1 MSASVHGDKPHLTRP
16 HLLQL
21 LRSMVLIRRFEEK
34 CAELYQAQK
43 IKGFLHLY
51 IGEEAVAAGSI
62 SVVDKEDYIA
72 STHRGHGHCIA
83 KGADIG
89 RMFAELLGKETGYC
103 KGRGGSMHIADVKIG
118 MLGANGIV
126 GAGIPIA
133 VGAALAIKYREGK
146 QVVLCF
152 FGDGATST
160 GAFHEG
166 VNMAAIWRLPVI
178 FLCENNMYAIT
189 TPISRSCALPHVA
202 DRANGYGVPGVVVDG
217 NNVLAVRDAA
227 LQAVHRARNGE
238 GPTLIECE
246 TYRWLGHHMGD
257 DGKYR
262 PPGELDAWKH
272 RCPIAAFRQWLSK
285 EWAVTEGELTDAE
298 KQVGEEIEA
307 ALKFAYDSPLADPK
321 GVLEDVYYRSI
332 NDLSTGGRDR

>member
-1 MSASVHGDKPHLTRP
+1 METNKRELIDLYRTM
-16 HLLQL
+16 
-21 LRSMVLIRRFEEK
+21 LRIRSFEEQ
-34 CAELYQAQK
+34 CIQLSH
-43 IKGFLHLY
+43 KGLVGGSLHLY

-62 SVVDKEDYIA
+62 SVVNKDDYIA

-146 QVVLCF
+146 QVVLSF

-178 FLCENNMYAIT
+178 FICENNMYAIT
-189 TPISRSCALPHVA
+189 TPISRSCALSHVA
-202 DRANGYGVPGVVVDG
+202 DRANGYGMPGVVIDG
-217 NNVLAVRDAA
+217 NDVLAVRDAT
-227 LQAVHRARNGE
+227 LQAVNRARKGD
-238 GPTLIECE
+238 GPTLIECK

-262 PPGELDAWKH
+262 PPGELDMWKE
-272 RCPIAAFRQWLSK
+272 RCPIKNFRQWLSK
-285 EWAVTEGELTDAE
+285 EGRVTEGELKGVE
-298 KQVGEEIEA
+298 KETAQEIEA
-307 ALKFAYDSPLADPK
+307 ALKFAYDSAPADPK
-321 GVLEDVYYRSI
+321 GVLEDVYTRSI
-332 NDLSTGGRDR
+332 DVLSTGGRER

>member
-1 MSASVHGDKPHLTRP
+1 MKLNKKELIDLYRTM
-16 HLLQL
+16 
-21 LRSMVLIRRFEEK
+21 LRIRSFEEQ
-34 CAELYQAQK
+34 CIQLSH
-43 IKGFLHLY
+43 KGLVGGSLHLY
-51 IGEEAVAAGSI
+51 IGEEAIAAGSI
-62 SVVDKEDYIA
+62 SVVNKDDYIA

-133 VGAALAIKYREGK
+133 VGAALAVKYRESK

-152 FGDGATST
+152 FGDGATGT

-166 VNMAAIWRLPVI
+166 VNLAAIWKLPVI

-189 TPISRSCALPHVA
+189 TPISKSCALPHVA
-202 DRANGYGVPGVVVDG
+202 DRANGYGMPGVVVDG
-217 NNVLAVRDAA
+217 NDVIAVRDAT
-227 LQAVHRARNGE
+227 LEAVNRARNGE
-238 GPTLIECE
+238 GPTLIECK

-257 DGKYR
+257 DCKYR
-262 PPGELDAWKH
+262 PPGELDAWKE
-272 RCPIAAFRQWLSK
+272 RCPIGNFRQWLFNEK
-285 EWAVTEGELTDAE
+285 VVTEGEFKDVE
-298 KQVGEEIEA
+298 MQVLQEIEA
-307 ALKFAYDSPLADPK
+307 AVTFAQDSPTADPN
-321 GVLEDVYYRSI
+321 GILGDVYYRSTS
-332 NDLSTGGRDR
+332 NLSTRGRDI